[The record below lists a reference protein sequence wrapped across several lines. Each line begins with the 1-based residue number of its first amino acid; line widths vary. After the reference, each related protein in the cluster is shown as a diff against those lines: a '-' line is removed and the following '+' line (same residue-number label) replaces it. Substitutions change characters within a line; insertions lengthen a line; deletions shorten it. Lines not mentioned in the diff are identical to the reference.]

1 MTTAHT
7 FNGPDGMARKIRLLA
22 SNCEAAT
29 EGMSRTL
36 LIAVSAPDPVSTPD
50 CEHASPRGFR
60 IQTLDDAM
68 GPNEIATLMGT
79 IYGFLDTIEDGYA
92 RVWRVVPRS
101 GGSGARHARAR
112 EWHGGGADG
121 AVALACVAAWNRG
134 RRRHHQEDLK
144 VEGGVFA

>member
-1 MTTAHT
+1 MAAKYEFH
-7 FNGPDGMARKIRLLA
+7 GLDGMARKIRLLA

-36 LIAVSAPDPVSTPD
+36 LIAVSAPDPVTTPD

-60 IQTLDDAM
+60 IQTLDDGM

-92 RVWRVVPRS
+92 REFGESFREAVDQARGTHGHASGMAVVPVEPSRS
-101 GGSGARHARAR
+101 RSWPRGTAGATGSI
-112 EWHGGGADG
+112 
-121 AVALACVAAWNRG
+121 
-134 RRRHHQEDLK
+134 K
-144 VEGGVFA
+144 KI